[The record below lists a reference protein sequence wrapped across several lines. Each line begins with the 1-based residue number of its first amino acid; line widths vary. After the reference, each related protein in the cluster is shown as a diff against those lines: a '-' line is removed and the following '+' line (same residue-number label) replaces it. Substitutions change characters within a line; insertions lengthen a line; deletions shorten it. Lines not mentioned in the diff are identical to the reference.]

1 MKKFLYL
8 LMFVSFTLACNS
20 QSSSKV
26 KVISNEEFKL
36 ATQNQKVQLIDVRTA
51 EEFAEGA
58 IFNAQNID
66 VLDSSFEAKIQKLDK
81 TQPVYIYCRSGSRSQ
96 TAAQKMIDL
105 GFTQVIDLKG
115 GYLNWK

>member
-1 MKKFLYL
+1 MKKYLFLL
-8 LMFVSFTLACNS
+8 LFVGVTLACNS

-26 KVISNEEFKL
+26 KVVSKEEFKL
-36 ATQNQKVQLIDVRTA
+36 AIQNQKVQLVDVRTA
-51 EEFAEGA
+51 EEYADGA
-58 IFNAQNID
+58 IVNAQNID
-66 VLDSSFEAKIQKLDK
+66 VLESSFETKIQKLDK

-115 GYLNWK
+115 GYLNWN